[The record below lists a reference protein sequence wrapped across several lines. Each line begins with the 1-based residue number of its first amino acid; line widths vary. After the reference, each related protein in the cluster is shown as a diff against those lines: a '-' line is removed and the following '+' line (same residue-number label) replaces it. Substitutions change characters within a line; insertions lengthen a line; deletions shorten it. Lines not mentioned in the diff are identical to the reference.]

1 MLKTKRPYYEV
12 HFYSTGAIEEG
23 WKPEDLGENFML
35 TRHSVVHLGA
45 WIR

>member
-23 WKPEDLGENFML
+23 WKPEDLGENFM
-35 TRHSVVHLGA
+35 VVSLD
-45 WIR
+45 IQSFI